1 MSNLSALERETIAN
15 YNQQETEACVF
26 TYDTVLQRKLDKLCA
41 ERPDEIKMTV
51 ECNGSKNYVFPKKW
65 FKITPPRKS
74 NMTDEQKAAGAARLK
89 ALREAK
95 KVNG

>member
-41 ERPDEIKMTV
+41 ERPDEIKV
-51 ECNGSKNYVFPKKW
+51 NNS
-65 FKITPPRKS
+65 
-74 NMTDEQKAAGAARLK
+74 RLK
-89 ALREAK
+89 SRACGDAS
-95 KVNG
+95 